1 MIILSGVSRHLS
13 PVWLQE
19 SLTVPITDDL
29 YKKRA
34 FRCLT

>member
-1 MIILSGVSRHLS
+1 MIIQSGVSRNQS

-29 YKKRA
+29 YKKKS
-34 FRCLT
+34 L